1 MITYNFNLDV
11 YTDEICVKNVPITVQ
26 AEYDDYG
33 IGSYEYWGIPGRHEE
48 WGWEI
53 HEIYYPEQEYTDEEN
68 LAISG
73 AINAEMD
80 NIITGLNKILEEYE
94 VSRAIHRYDP

>member
-11 YTDEICVKNVPITVQ
+11 YTEEVIVKNVPITVH
-26 AEYDDYG
+26 AEYDDFG

-53 HEIYYPEQEYTDEEN
+53 HEITYPEPEYTDEEN
-68 LAISG
+68 LAIWG
-73 AINAEMD
+73 AINAEMN
-80 NIITGLNKILEEYE
+80 NIIRGLENKLNEY
-94 VSRAIHRYDP
+94 YG